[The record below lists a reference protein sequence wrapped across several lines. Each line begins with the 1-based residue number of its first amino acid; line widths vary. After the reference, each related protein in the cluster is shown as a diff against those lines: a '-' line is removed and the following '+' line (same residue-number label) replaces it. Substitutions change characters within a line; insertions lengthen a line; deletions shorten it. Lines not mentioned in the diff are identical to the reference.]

1 MMLKLFAHVYSKLN
15 DELTVLMTERLLDEF
30 SIDSENLKIKYNTN
44 LEKIVKPY
52 HFFFKECKKQKK
64 TTVCIATTIIVVTT
78 ENEIIYNKNYIYYI
92 LKSIK
97 DESIHY
103 VRYENENEIK
113 MFIRLHAITVF

>member
-52 HFFFKECKKQKK
+52 HFFFKECKKQK
-64 TTVCIATTIIVVTT
+64 VLIAP
-78 ENEIIYNKNYIYYI
+78 
-92 LKSIK
+92 
-97 DESIHY
+97 
-103 VRYENENEIK
+103 
-113 MFIRLHAITVF
+113 